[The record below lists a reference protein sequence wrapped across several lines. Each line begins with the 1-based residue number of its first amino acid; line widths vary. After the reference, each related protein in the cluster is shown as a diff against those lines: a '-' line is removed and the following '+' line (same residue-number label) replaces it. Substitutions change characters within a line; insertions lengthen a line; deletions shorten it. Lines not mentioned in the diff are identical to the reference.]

1 MKALSHWFLVAF
13 MALNLTWGHDWL
25 HFPQLFGHYQEHQAE
40 ESELSFLD
48 FIALHYGDRDHAESD
63 GSHDEL
69 PFQHHKDHGGVDHAF
84 FAPIMKGQT
93 LHLPT
98 TMAGAMAYVDDPLDG
113 HRPSTLQP
121 PRV

>member
-1 MKALSHWFLVAF
+1 VKSLSHWFLVAF
-13 MALNLTWGHDWL
+13 MALNLTWGHDWV
-25 HFPQLFGHYQEHQAE
+25 HFPQLFGHFQEHRAE
-40 ESELSFLD
+40 EGELSFLD

-63 GSHDEL
+63 NSHDEL

-84 FAPIMKGQT
+84 FAPIMKSHT

-98 TMAGAMAYVDDPLDG
+98 SMTGAMAYVDDPLDG

-121 PRV
+121 PRA